1 MQDSRT
7 RGLLLLALGTLIFGL
22 NLNEMLP
29 PQVFWGGLA
38 ASILG
43 LVSFMK
49 GNRAA
54 IERAERRTAQSLH
67 PSLQNRRAHAFAERQ
82 AVRDVDRGVAAQAMT
97 SRPAAA
103 SARDAI
109 ELEVDGGGESDS
121 DDVQISSDVSFPLEI
136 QRESSIAD
144 QLAKLV
150 KLHEA
155 GVLSAE
161 ELQVA
166 KTKLLG

>member
-1 MQDSRT
+1 
-7 RGLLLLALGTLIFGL
+7 
-22 NLNEMLP
+22 
-29 PQVFWGGLA
+29 
-38 ASILG
+38 
-43 LVSFMK
+43 
-49 GNRAA
+49 
-54 IERAERRTAQSLH
+54 
-67 PSLQNRRAHAFAERQ
+67 
-82 AVRDVDRGVAAQAMT
+82 MT

-109 ELEVDGGGESDS
+109 ELDVDGGGESDS